1 MSNDNEFRD
10 DDTVMR
16 PRPGGRNVS
25 LTPSSPTSSHPSIPI
40 DENEAKTVVRRAAS
54 TRVSGSGMPV
64 LNGVA
69 NNSIVK
75 HATTLLSLA
84 AKLQQTNSL
93 EDVGGLRQQCID
105 RIHDFE
111 EKLRSEH
118 NPIDDIYA
126 ARYCMC
132 SLLDEI
138 VLNTLWGGPS
148 VWSNASLLAT
158 FHKDTGGGDHFFNL
172 LNTRLE
178 SPETSIN
185 LLELMYLCLS
195 LGFQGKYRIAVN
207 GLRAHDELRA
217 ELHQVITR
225 VRGEYERE
233 LSIRWLPL
241 ELSFKRITKVFPLW
255 AVFAFCGALI
265 LSIFLGFSYWVNKLS
280 DPTYGRLVNLVPD
293 SFYEASVEIE
303 VVAEPKKIEII
314 RLRDFLIEEI
324 DLGLLEVHEAGGQAR
339 VVLFSSDLF
348 ASGSASINDEFEPL
362 LEKIATAIEKVK
374 GNVNVIGHTDN
385 RPIFSVKFPSNWHLS
400 LARATSVVG
409 ILGKD
414 GRLSGQLLPDGRGD
428 TQPIASNDTAEDRAK
443 NRRVEI
449 IVTYLSSPD
458 SKE

>member
-1 MSNDNEFRD
+1 MSNDNEFR

-16 PRPGGRNVS
+16 PRPGGGRNVS
-25 LTPSSPTSSHPSIPI
+25 LTPSGSPASIPI
-40 DENEAKTVVRRAAS
+40 GDNEAKTVVRRAAS
-54 TRVSGSGMPV
+54 SRVSDSGSGMPV

-69 NNSIVK
+69 DNSLVK

-84 AKLQQTNSL
+84 AKLQQTTSL

-158 FHKDTGGGDHFFNL
+158 FHKDTGGGDHFFKL

-178 SPETSIN
+178 TPETSIN

-255 AVFAFCGALI
+255 VVFAFCGALI
-265 LSIFLGFSYWVNKLS
+265 LAIFLGFSYWVNQLS
-280 DPTYGRLVNLVPD
+280 DPTYRRLVNLVPD
-293 SFYEASVEIE
+293 SFYEAAAEIS
-303 VVAEPKKIEII
+303 EPEKIEII

-324 DLGLLEVHEAGGQAR
+324 DLGLLEVHEASGQAR

-348 ASGSASINDEFEPL
+348 ASGNASINSEFEPL
-362 LEKIATAIEKVK
+362 LEKISTAIEKVK
-374 GNVNVIGHTDN
+374 GKVNVIGHTDN

-400 LARATSVVG
+400 LARATSVVEV
-409 ILGKD
+409 LGKD
-414 GRLSGQLLPDGRGD
+414 GRLDGQLLPDGRGD
-428 TQPIASNDTAEDRAK
+428 TQPIVGNDTAENRAK

-458 SKE
+458 SKS

>member
-1 MSNDNEFRD
+1 MSNDNDFR

-25 LTPSSPTSSHPSIPI
+25 LTPSESSPSSPPSASIPI
-40 DENEAKTVVRRAAS
+40 GDNEGKTVVRRAAS
-54 TRVSGSGMPV
+54 TRVSGAGMPII
-64 LNGVA
+64 NGVA
-69 NNSIVK
+69 ENSLVK

-84 AKLQQTNSL
+84 AKLQQTTSL
-93 EDVGGLRQQCID
+93 DDVGGLRQQCID

-111 EKLRSEH
+111 EKLRSEN

-148 VWSNASLLAT
+148 IWSNSSLLAT
-158 FHKDTGGGDHFFNL
+158 FHKDTGGGDHFFKL

-178 SPETSIN
+178 TPEQSIN

-207 GLRAHDELRA
+207 GLRAHDELRT
-217 ELHQVITR
+217 ELHHVITR
-225 VRGEYERE
+225 IRGEYERQ
-233 LSIRWLPL
+233 LSIRWLPQ

-255 AVFAFCGALI
+255 AVFAFSGAL
-265 LSIFLGFSYWVNKLS
+265 LLAVFLGFSYSVNKLS
-280 DPTYGRLVNLVPD
+280 NPTYSRLVNLIPD
-293 SFYEASVEIE
+293 SFYEQTVEIS
-303 VVAEPKKIEII
+303 EPKKIEII

-324 DLGLLEVHEAGGQAR
+324 DQGLLEVHEAAGQAR
-339 VVLFSSDLF
+339 VVLFSSALF
-348 ASGSASINDEFEPL
+348 ASGNASINSEFRPL
-362 LEKIATAIEKVK
+362 LEKIASSIEKVK
-374 GNVNVIGHTDN
+374 GKVNVIGHTDD

-400 LARATSVVG
+400 LARATSVVE
-409 ILGKD
+409 ILGEE
-414 GRLSGQLLPDGRGD
+414 GRLDGQLIPDGRGD
-428 TQPIASNDTAEDRAK
+428 TQPIATNETAEGRAN

-449 IVTYLSSPD
+449 IVTYSALS
-458 SKE
+458 K